1 MPNVWQTCPYNFFQT
16 SKNQSLSNVHVHGLG
31 FSQGTLSK
39 TKGSAYVRTTLESK
53 SYYSGF
59 LNVKIFQLKNI
70 DLDTK
75 NMHFL

>member
-1 MPNVWQTCPYNFFQT
+1 MPNVWQTCPYNFFKHPKIKVCQM
-16 SKNQSLSNVHVHGLG
+16 SMYMDLG

-59 LNVKIFQLKNI
+59 
-70 DLDTK
+70 
-75 NMHFL
+75 